1 MYCTY
6 THTYKRCPIWS
17 SRWLQQDLPE
27 RCVLMQFMKK
37 AINGGTI
44 VQDLIGAK
52 TVPTSIQDATKENY
66 HET

>member
-1 MYCTY
+1 
-6 THTYKRCPIWS
+6 
-17 SRWLQQDLPE
+17 
-27 RCVLMQFMKK
+27 MQFMKK